1 MKKTQSTI
9 KKGDKLILRIESLI
23 FGGEGLARYKGF
35 IIFIPYVV
43 PGDEVEVEIS
53 EVKKTFARARLL
65 SVKSPSADRIESVCP
80 YFYEDKLT
88 SPESGMCCGGC
99 DWLHIA
105 YKKQLQQKTYLVK
118 EAINYIGK
126 LKNVDVRDII
136 SSHNTIGYRNKVQ
149 QPVREFINVDGKK
162 EIVTG
167 FYAPGTHKIIPVTNC
182 YMQPEIVTKIITF
195 TRELLNEYDITPYD
209 EETRRGVVRHLVV
222 RMGFRTNQVMLII
235 VTNQK
240 QLPFQKEI
248 VDALKSE
255 FPQLVSIVQNI
266 NKDDTNVVLGDYWQ
280 VYHGKKVIR
289 ENANG
294 MVFDISPGSFFQI
307 NTSQAEVVCDIIEEF
322 LQGSCGLPVKTA
334 VDVYAGTGML
344 TLFLSKFADK
354 VYGIEI
360 EPLAV
365 KDALRNAEL
374 NKIENCEFRIGDADL
389 VLRRMYKQKVKP
401 DIIILD
407 PPRKGCNKRVLEAVS
422 QLNPGHIIYV
432 SCDPTTLARDLHT
445 LKKSGYKTCEIQP
458 VDMFPQTYHIEC
470 VARLKRRTSEQKNN

>member
-9 KKGDKLILRIESLI
+9 KKGDKLTLCIESLI

-53 EVKKTFARARLL
+53 EVKKTFARARLI

-80 YFYEDKLT
+80 YFYEHKIT
-88 SPESGMCCGGC
+88 SPEPGMCCGGC
-99 DWLHIA
+99 DWLHIT

-118 EAINYIGK
+118 EAISYIGK

-136 SSHNTIGYRNKVQ
+136 SSHNTISYRNKVQ
-149 QPVREFINVDGKK
+149 QPVREFINPDGKK
-162 EIVTG
+162 EVVTG
-167 FYAPGTHKIIPVTNC
+167 FYASGTHRIVPVSNC
-182 YMQPEIVTKIITF
+182 CMQPEIVTRIITF
-195 TRELLNEYDITPYD
+195 TRELFNKYDISPYD
-209 EETRRGVVRHLVV
+209 EETRRGVVRHIIV
-222 RMGFRTNQVMLII
+222 RMGFRTGQVMLII

-240 QLPFQKEI
+240 QMPFQNEI

-255 FPQLVSIVQNI
+255 FPELVSIVQNM
-266 NKDDTNVVLGDYWQ
+266 NKADTNVVLGDYWQ
-280 VYHGKKVIR
+280 VYHGKKFIR

-294 MVFDISPGSFFQI
+294 LVFDISPGSFFQV
-307 NTSQAEVVCDIIEEF
+307 NTEQAEVVCDIIEEF
-322 LQGSCGLPVKTA
+322 LQDNCGLPVKTA
-334 VDVYAGTGML
+334 LDVYAGTGML

-360 EPLAV
+360 EPFAV

-374 NKIENCEFRIGDADL
+374 NKIENCEFRLGDAEL
-389 VLRRMYKQKVKP
+389 VLRRMYKQKTKP

-407 PPRKGCNKRVLEAVS
+407 PPRKGCSKRVLEAVS
-422 QLNPGHIIYV
+422 RLNPEHIIYV
-432 SCDPTTLARDLHT
+432 SCDPATLARDLHI
-445 LKKSGYKTCEIQP
+445 LKKLGYKTYEIQP
-458 VDMFPQTYHIEC
+458 VDMFPQTCHIEC
-470 VARLKRRTSEQKNN
+470 VARLKRRTSVQKSD